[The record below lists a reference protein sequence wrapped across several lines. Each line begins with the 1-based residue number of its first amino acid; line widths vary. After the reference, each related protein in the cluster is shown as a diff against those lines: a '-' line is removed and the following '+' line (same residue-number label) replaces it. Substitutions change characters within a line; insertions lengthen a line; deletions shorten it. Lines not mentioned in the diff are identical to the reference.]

1 MWARKTIILSFLMKK
16 SSRIWEEICRVHLV
30 YARAMLYCRGS
41 VGCSLAVHSLQTTL
55 LTLGGGVLLSF

>member
-1 MWARKTIILSFLMKK
+1 MKK
-16 SSRIWEEICRVHLV
+16 SSRIWEEICRVLLV